1 MYGPD
6 LDHIESRL
14 AFLRALCGRAE
25 RVLAAERGGADPAVV
40 RLAAERIVHVAAE
53 GVTDVGSHLLDRI
66 IMRDASSYED
76 IVDILHQEGMFA
88 DDLHAFLR
96 ELALMRKPLVQ
107 QYDRVDGDKLARLA
121 GELAGKLPA
130 FIEAVRRFVAKETG
144 LADPAG
150 RRSE

>member
-1 MYGPD
+1 VTGVQTC
-6 LDHIESRL
+6 
-14 AFLRALCGRAE
+14 ALPIL
-25 RVLAAERGGADPAVV
+25 V
-40 RLAAERIVHVAAE
+40 RIVHVAAE

-130 FIEAVRRFVAKETG
+130 FIEAVRRFV
-144 LADPAG
+144 
-150 RRSE
+150 